1 MYIFFAYWSLT
12 LFPFTSVKNVSLEY
26 YRLYNFPSFF
36 VSSFIEDQY
45 YVSII
50 SDCFLVRSVT
60 IHHILQSNEKRNIFG
75 SIWHVSCFHLE
86 RYYKMIKIVYYVIHI
101 NFPIKS
107 IDSCWL
113 LKRGQHEIYRKIYWI
128 TKYSKKVWLEKN

>member
-1 MYIFFAYWSLT
+1 MKAWRVNCLEVVLQRSFYRMACKYIVILHGNIH
-12 LFPFTSVKNVSLEY
+12 VKLRFQYSYAWLLLAVEELV
-26 YRLYNFPSFF
+26 LKKYNAT
-36 VSSFIEDQY
+36 

-107 IDSCWL
+107 IDSC
-113 LKRGQHEIYRKIYWI
+113 
-128 TKYSKKVWLEKN
+128 